1 MNTLARIKE
10 VFISTQGEGPYIGH
24 NQLFIRFCSCNL
36 SCKFCDTDFTL
47 DNQHSVYSVE
57 ELCKFINAEFDLNTV
72 HSISY
77 TGGEPLIHSNFL
89 KEFLPRINHC
99 HYLETN
105 ATLSD
110 KLIEVLDLIDII
122 SADIKLPSATGISG
136 TFQKHEDFFRVA
148 RTNPALELFAKV
160 VFDENITDEEILLT
174 TSLAKKYDFQLILQ
188 PKTNLDGTLPN
199 TAFLES
205 IFEKFLK
212 SYRDTRLIPQ
222 VHKFLDIR

>member
-10 VFISTQGEGPYIGH
+10 VFMSTQGEGPYIGH

-89 KEFLPRINHC
+89 KEFL
-99 HYLETN
+99 L
-105 ATLSD
+105 
-110 KLIEVLDLIDII
+110 
-122 SADIKLPSATGISG
+122 
-136 TFQKHEDFFRVA
+136 
-148 RTNPALELFAKV
+148 
-160 VFDENITDEEILLT
+160 
-174 TSLAKKYDFQLILQ
+174 KK
-188 PKTNLDGTLPN
+188 
-199 TAFLES
+199 
-205 IFEKFLK
+205 
-212 SYRDTRLIPQ
+212 
-222 VHKFLDIR
+222 